1 MEPSSPSG
9 FRDPKIAFKGFIY
22 HVCILDLAY
31 YYYFARFCDIGCSK
45 YHLPSWIRTLE
56 GEKAIIAKRKHGR
69 GTGGNR
75 HGELS
80 LDSDT
85 LDSSGEIVQKVWS
98 ISIIICWNADV

>member
-31 YYYFARFCDIGCSK
+31 YYYFVRFCDIGCSK
-45 YHLPSWIRTLE
+45 YRLSSWIRTPE

-69 GTGGNR
+69 GDWR

-80 LDSDT
+80 LNSDT
-85 LDSSGEIVQKVWS
+85 LNSSGEIVQKVWS
-98 ISIIICWNADV
+98 IGIIICWNADV